1 MRQAINKMLGLKA
14 AATKDSG
21 GGRVSKTATGDS
33 RTPDVS
39 IEDNSDNGIRRQ
51 LVQVVL
57 RDCLRRNGIPV
68 RWIECQMMVAESR
81 SRGPGLYVR
90 LVLRHW
96 DERLLRYAFA
106 FETQLRAAITQFEPQ
121 ASTWLHGMS
130 WELDLR
136 TSCPYPDM
144 PDPASWIP
152 SVPLIPEMPEV
163 PEVPEDAAEPV
174 GAKVEPEDEILQDL
188 KDLQRMFA
196 ARDATLDLAGNSVR
210 VDFQNTAPPETK

>member
-1 MRQAINKMLGLKA
+1 MRQAITKLLGLKPA
-14 AATKDSG
+14 VPKDSG
-21 GGRVSKTATGDS
+21 AGRVSKTVAGDS
-33 RTPDVS
+33 RPADAS

-57 RDCLRRNGIPV
+57 RDCLRRHGIPV

-121 ASTWLHGMS
+121 ASSWLHGLS

-136 TSCPYPDM
+136 SSCPYPDM
-144 PDPASWIP
+144 PDPASWVP
-152 SVPLIPEMPEV
+152 SVPLIPEV
-163 PEVPEDAAEPV
+163 PENPPEAV
-174 GAKVEPEDEILQDL
+174 RAKVDAEDEILQDL

-196 ARDATLDLAGNSVR
+196 ARDVTPDQAANAVR
-210 VDFQNTAPPETK
+210 VDFQNTAPPEKR

>member
-21 GGRVSKTATGDS
+21 GGRVSKTAPGDS
-33 RTPDVS
+33 RIPDAS

-51 LVQVVL
+51 MVQVVL
-57 RDCLRRNGIPV
+57 RDCLRRHGIPA
-68 RWIECQMMVAESR
+68 RWIECRMMVAESR

-121 ASTWLHGMS
+121 ASTWLHSMS

-136 TSCPYPDM
+136 SNCPYPDM

-152 SVPLIPEMPEV
+152 SVPLT
-163 PEVPEDAAEPV
+163 PEVPEDPTEAV
-174 GAKVEPEDEILQDL
+174 GATANAEDEISQDL

-196 ARDATLDLAGNSVR
+196 ARDVTLDQAANSVHM
-210 VDFQNTAPPETK
+210 DFENTRPLEIK

>member
-1 MRQAINKMLGLKA
+1 MRQAIHKMLGLKT

-21 GGRVSKTATGDS
+21 DARVSKTVGGDS

-57 RDCLRRNGIPV
+57 RDCLRRNGIPA

-121 ASTWLHGMS
+121 ASTWLHGIS

-136 TSCPYPDM
+136 SSCPYPDM
-144 PDPASWIP
+144 PEPASWVTP
-152 SVPLIPEMPEV
+152 ARLISGR
-163 PEVPEDAAEPV
+163 PEDSPEAV
-174 GAKVEPEDEILQDL
+174 GAKVDAEDDILQDL
-188 KDLQRMFA
+188 KELERMFA
-196 ARDATLDLAGNSVR
+196 VRDDLRDSPARLAGA
-210 VDFQNTAPPETK
+210 DFQKTRPLATK

>member
-1 MRQAINKMLGLKA
+1 MRQAINKILGLKA

-21 GGRVSKTATGDS
+21 GGRVSKTAAGDS
-33 RTPDVS
+33 RTPEAS

-57 RDCLRRNGIPV
+57 RDCLRRHGIPA

-121 ASTWLHGMS
+121 ASTWLHGLS

-136 TSCPYPDM
+136 SSCPYPDM
-144 PDPASWIP
+144 PDPASWVP
-152 SVPLIPEMPEV
+152 SVPLL
-163 PEVPEDAAEPV
+163 PEVPEDPPEALAPKVDAEDD
-174 GAKVEPEDEILQDL
+174 AEDEILQDL

-196 ARDATLDLAGNSVR
+196 ARDVTLDQAAHAVR
-210 VDFQNTAPPETK
+210 MDFQNTAPPESK